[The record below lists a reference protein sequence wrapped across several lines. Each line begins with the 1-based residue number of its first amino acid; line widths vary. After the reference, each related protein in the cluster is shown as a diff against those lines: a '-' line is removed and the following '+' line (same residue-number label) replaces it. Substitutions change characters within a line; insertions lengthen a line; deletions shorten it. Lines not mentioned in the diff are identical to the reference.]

1 MAAAPS
7 TFRSNLATNLRGAVL
22 SPARPVDYKRQFF
35 NPGVNNQFL
44 RKPYCVQKLAGLG
57 EPPHIIAN
65 MAITPH
71 DDHRFILHAFFQ
83 ESSGVYSAVLSC
95 GAGTQGGI
103 VQLQRHLIFLM
114 IPPLALIDL
123 LILKIAQVKENSL
136 EKMKYL
142 ETIREMYRGI
152 IKR

>member
-7 TFRSNLATNLRGAVL
+7 IFRSYLATNLRGAIL

-103 VQLQRHLIFLM
+103 VQLQRHGGLSKDNLPATASTLLSRIVKVD
-114 IPPLALIDL
+114 LALPI
-123 LILKIAQVKENSL
+123 LITVSAYTASFLNA
-136 EKMKYL
+136 
-142 ETIREMYRGI
+142 
-152 IKR
+152 